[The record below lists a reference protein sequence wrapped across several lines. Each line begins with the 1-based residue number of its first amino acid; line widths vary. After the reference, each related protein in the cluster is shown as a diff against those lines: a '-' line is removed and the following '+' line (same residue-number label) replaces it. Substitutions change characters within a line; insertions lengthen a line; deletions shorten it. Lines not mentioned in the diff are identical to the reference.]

1 MTAPW
6 IAGWGLTPFGR
17 HEETDLETLAATAAR
32 EALLDADVPPER
44 IGLAVF
50 ANALAARLSGSLTIG
65 QDALAHVGLAG
76 CAVINTENACT
87 SGSTAFHIACLAIR
101 AGEVDAALVV
111 GAEKM
116 FHPALGL
123 IDSGKTLPD
132 TLLGRVTPA
141 GFALRASRHM
151 ARFGTTAEQLAS
163 VSVKNRR
170 AAAGNPRAMMREP
183 LTLEDVLSA
192 PMVVDPLTR
201 LQCSPIAD
209 GAAAV
214 VLVSDRLAKR
224 TGARARV
231 RASVLTSGQYDLM
244 ADLSEWQTDSR
255 TAQLAYERAGVSVS
269 DLSVIECHDAFS
281 IAEILHYEGLGL
293 CAPGEGGRYAER
305 LLAGDAGCVPVNPSG
320 GLLSRG
326 HPVAA
331 TGIAQIIEVTRYLRQ
346 APKPGGIG
354 LAHCM
359 GGDKEADT
367 KSCTIAVVEAAD
379 PASRGRGAA
388 QRSKEEENADG

>member
-1 MTAPW
+1 MTSPW
-6 IAGWGLTPFGR
+6 IAGWGMTPFGR
-17 HEETDLETLAATAAR
+17 HEKTDLETLAAMAAR
-32 EALLDADVPPER
+32 EALLDCGLAPGR
-44 IGLAVF
+44 IELAVF

-65 QDALAHVGLAG
+65 QDALAHVGLTG
-76 CAVINTENACT
+76 CAIINTENACT
-87 SGSTAFHIACLAIR
+87 SGSTAFHIACTAIR

-123 IDSGKTLPD
+123 IDSGRMLPD

-151 ARFGTTAEQLAS
+151 ARFGTTAEQLAA

-170 AAAGNPRAMMREP
+170 AAAGNPHAMMREP
-183 LTLEDVLSA
+183 LTLAEVLAA

-201 LQCSPIAD
+201 LQCSPVAD
-209 GAAAV
+209 GAAAI
-214 VLVSDRLAKR
+214 VLVSERLAR
-224 TGARARV
+224 QTGARAKV
-231 RASVLTSGQYDLM
+231 RASVLTSGEYDPM
-244 ADLSEWQTDSR
+244 ADLSEWRTDSR
-255 TAQLAYERAGVSVS
+255 TARLAYERADVSVS

-305 LLAGDAGCVPVNPSG
+305 LLAGDGACVPVNPSG

-331 TGIAQIIEVTRYLRQ
+331 TGVAQIIEVARYLREHGR
-346 APKPGGIG
+346 PGGIG

-367 KSCTIAVVEAAD
+367 KSCTIAIVEAAG
-379 PASRGRGAA
+379 PAGA
-388 QRSKEEENADG
+388 

>member
-1 MTAPW
+1 MTTAW
-6 IAGWGLTPFGR
+6 IAGCGLTAFGR
-17 HEETDLETLAATAAR
+17 HQDTDLETLAATASR
-32 EALLDADVPPER
+32 EALLDAGLRSGR

-50 ANALAARLSGSLTIG
+50 ANALAARLSGSLTVG
-65 QDALAHVGLAG
+65 QDALSHVGLAG
-76 CAVINTENACT
+76 CGVINVENACT
-87 SGSTAFHIACLAIR
+87 SGSTAFHIACMAIR

-116 FHPALGL
+116 FHPGLGL
-123 IDSGKTLPD
+123 IDSGRTLPD

-151 ARFGTTAEQLAS
+151 KRFGTTAEQLSA

-170 AAAGNPRAMMREP
+170 AAAGNPRAMMRDP
-183 LTLEDVLSA
+183 LTLAEVLGA

-209 GAAAV
+209 GAAAI
-214 VLVSDRLAKR
+214 VLVSEKLAR
-224 TGARARV
+224 QTGARARV
-231 RASVLTSGQYDLM
+231 RASVLTSGDYDPR
-244 ADLSEWQTDSR
+244 ADLSEWQTDRR
-255 TAQLAYERAGVSVS
+255 TARMAYDRAEIGVG
-269 DLSVIECHDAFS
+269 DLSVVECHDAFS

-293 CAPGEGGRYAER
+293 CQFGEGGAYAER
-305 LLAGDAGCVPVNPSG
+305 LLAGDSTCVPVNPSG

-331 TGIAQIIEVTRYLRQ
+331 TGVAQIIEVTRHLHEGRDLR
-346 APKPGGIG
+346 AGRIG

-367 KSCTIAVVEAAD
+367 KSCTIAIVEATT
-379 PASRGRGAA
+379 PVG
-388 QRSKEEENADG
+388 

>member
-1 MTAPW
+1 MTSPW
-6 IAGWGLTPFGR
+6 IAGWGMTPFGR
-17 HEETDLETLAATAAR
+17 HEKTDLETLAAMAAR
-32 EALLDADVPPER
+32 EALLDCGLAPGR
-44 IGLAVF
+44 IELAVF

-65 QDALAHVGLAG
+65 QDALAHVGLTG
-76 CAVINTENACT
+76 CAIINTENACT
-87 SGSTAFHIACLAIR
+87 SGSTAFHIACTAIR

-123 IDSGKTLPD
+123 IDSGRTLPD

-151 ARFGTTAEQLAS
+151 ARFGTTAEQLAA

-183 LTLEDVLSA
+183 LTLAEVLAA

-201 LQCSPIAD
+201 LQCSPVAD
-209 GAAAV
+209 GAAAI
-214 VLVSDRLAKR
+214 VLVSERLAR
-224 TGARARV
+224 QTGARAKV
-231 RASVLTSGQYDLM
+231 RASVLTSGEYDPM
-244 ADLSEWQTDSR
+244 ADLSEWRTDSR
-255 TAQLAYERAGVSVS
+255 TARLAYERAGVSVS

-305 LLAGDAGCVPVNPSG
+305 LLAGDGGCVPVNPSG

-326 HPVAA
+326 HPVGA
-331 TGIAQIIEVTRYLRQ
+331 TGVAQIIEVARYLREHGR
-346 APKPGGIG
+346 PGGIG

-367 KSCTIAVVEAAD
+367 KSCTIAIVEAAG
-379 PASRGRGAA
+379 PAGRA
-388 QRSKEEENADG
+388 

>member
-1 MTAPW
+1 MTTPW
-6 IAGWGLTPFGR
+6 IAGCGLTAFGR
-17 HEETDLETLAATAAR
+17 HEDTPLEVLAATAAR
-32 EALLDADVPPER
+32 EALLEAGIAPGR
-44 IGLAVF
+44 IGMAVF
-50 ANALAARLSGSLTIG
+50 ANALAARLSGSLTVG

-76 CAVINTENACT
+76 CGVLNVENACT
-87 SGSTAFHIACLAIR
+87 SGSTAFHVASMAIR
-101 AGEVDAALVV
+101 AGEVEAALVV

-151 ARFGTTAEQLAS
+151 NRFGTTAEQLAA

-183 LTLEDVLSA
+183 ITLTDVLEA

-209 GAAAV
+209 GAAAL
-214 VLVSDRLAKR
+214 VLVNDRLAR
-224 TGARARV
+224 ELGARTRV
-231 RASVLTSGQYDLM
+231 RTSVLTSGEYDRI
-244 ADLSEWQTDSR
+244 ADLSEWHTDSR
-255 TAQLAYERAGVSVS
+255 TAQIAYERAGIEAA
-269 DLSVIECHDAFS
+269 DLSVVECHDAFS

-293 CAPGEGGRYAER
+293 CAPGQGGRYAER
-305 LLAGDAGCVPVNPSG
+305 LLAGDTDCIPVNPSG
-320 GLLSRG
+320 GLMSRG
-326 HPVAA
+326 HPIGA
-331 TGIAQIIEVTRYLRQ
+331 TGVAQIIEVGRYLDARQ
-346 APKPGGIG
+346 GAKPGPLG

-359 GGDKEADT
+359 GGDKDADT
-367 KSCTIAVVEAAD
+367 KSCTIAIIERCAA
-379 PASRGRGAA
+379 
-388 QRSKEEENADG
+388 